1 MEDERESKIAIK
13 QAIMKQCLQKQS
25 DLITTAREA
34 MKEAQD
40 TANEQDNAIE
50 EKFESFKAQMQQ
62 DRDMYAKKLDEHL
75 SNMAVLKRISST
87 MVNQTVT
94 QGSVVVTSAQNYF
107 ISISIGSITVEGKNY
122 FAISSQSP
130 IYEAMA
136 EKKKGDTFEFRGQKI
151 TLLDVF

>member
-75 SNMAVLKRISST
+75 QIWPFSKESAVPW
-87 MVNQTVT
+87 
-94 QGSVVVTSAQNYF
+94 
-107 ISISIGSITVEGKNY
+107 SIK
-122 FAISSQSP
+122 Q
-130 IYEAMA
+130 
-136 EKKKGDTFEFRGQKI
+136 
-151 TLLDVF
+151 